1 MKKIFSLITICLAV
15 MVTLQAGA
23 QEINIIPRPN
33 KMQPGKGRFDLN
45 NTKVIYY
52 TAAAQSEADFLQKAL
67 KERYGLELTQKT
79 GKAKKNAINLELDN
93 NLPAGLGT
101 EGYTLTVTPTSVSI
115 KAAAAANIYY
125 GIQSLLQTVST
136 TDKGHAVAAVTIQDK
151 PRFAWRAFMLDEA
164 RHFKG
169 KEEVKLLLDEMARLK
184 MNTFHWHLVDD
195 QGWRIEIKKYPLLTE
210 VGAVRKSTQ
219 VGEQKWNSN
228 KQSGEPHSGF
238 YTQEEIKEI
247 VAYAAERHINVV
259 PEIEMPGHASA
270 AIAAYP
276 WLGTDNQQIE
286 VPVKFGRFYDI
297 YDVTSP
303 KVQEFLHDVL
313 QEVFALFPSQVIH
326 IGGDE
331 VGYEAW
337 EKSEKVNAY
346 MKAHGIKTYADLQ
359 VHFTNN
365 ISRYIEQN
373 GRRMMGWNEIMGVNI
388 HPDFEEKKGDANAE
402 TELAKNVV
410 VHFWKGDV
418 KLITQAASK
427 GYQLVNSLHSMTY
440 LDYDYSSIPLQK
452 AYSFDPIPQELAK
465 EYHQNIIGTG
475 CQMWG
480 EWTPTRGEMEYQT
493 FPRLAAYAE
502 VGWTNTENKGYEQ
515 FRKALLPLLKVW
527 EDKGIYFAPLSDA
540 EAAKNQ

>member
-1 MKKIFSLITICLAV
+1 MKKLFYLILLVCIAAFDT
-15 MVTLQAGA
+15 GA
-23 QEINIIPRPN
+23 QDLNIIPRPN
-33 KMQPGKGRFDLN
+33 KIELAKGQFTLSNAKTIQYTSGAEKEAAFLKNALQEKYKLNLSTNAGKG
-45 NTKVIYY
+45 
-52 TAAAQSEADFLQKAL
+52 
-67 KERYGLELTQKT
+67 
-79 GKAKKNAINLELDN
+79 KKNTISLELDKK
-93 NLPAGLGT
+93 LSKDLGK
-101 EGYTLTVTPTSVSI
+101 EGYRLTATPTQVTI
-115 KAAAAANIYY
+115 KAATEAGIHY
-125 GIQSLLQTVST
+125 GIQSLLQAIHTSEG
-136 TDKGHAVAAVTIQDK
+136 KFMPAVAIEDV
-151 PRFAWRAFMLDEA
+151 PRFEWRALHLDEA

-195 QGWRIEIKKYPLLTE
+195 QGWRIEIKKYPKLTE
-210 VGAVRKSTQ
+210 IGSVRKSTA
-219 VGEQKWNSN
+219 VGEKKWNSN

-238 YTQEEIKEI
+238 YTQEEIKEL

-276 WLGTDNQQIE
+276 WLGTENQKIE

-297 YDVTSP
+297 YDVTNP
-303 KVQEFLHDVL
+303 KVQEFLQDVL
-313 QEVFALFPSQVIH
+313 QEVFALFPSKVIH

-346 MKAHGIKTYADLQ
+346 MKEHGIKTYADLQ

-365 ISRYIEQN
+365 ISKYIEQN
-373 GRRMMGWNEIMGVNI
+373 GRRMMGWNEIMGINI
-388 HPDFEEKKGDANAE
+388 HPDFEEKKADADAE

-418 KLITQAASK
+418 ELIKQAASK

-440 LDYDYSSIPLQK
+440 LDYDYRSIPLQK

-465 EYHQNIIGTG
+465 EYHKNIIGTG
-475 CQMWG
+475 SQMWS
-480 EWTPTRGEMEYQT
+480 EWIPTRGEMHYQL

-502 VGWTNTENKGYEQ
+502 VGWTQPQNKNYEQ
-515 FRKALLPLLKVW
+515 FRQALLPLLKVW
-527 EDKGIYFAPLSDA
+527 EARGIHFAPLSDA
-540 EAAKNQ
+540 EEQKKNQ

>member
-1 MKKIFSLITICLAV
+1 MKKLLYLLLLVLVAAFE
-15 MVTLQAGA
+15 AGA
-23 QEINIIPRPN
+23 QELNIIPRPN
-33 KMQPGKGRFDLN
+33 KIELAKGQFALDKAN
-45 NTKVIYY
+45 AIQY
-52 TAAAQSEADFLQKAL
+52 TSGAEKEAAFLEKAL
-67 KERYGLELTQKT
+67 QEKYNLNLSTNA
-79 GKAKKNAINLELDN
+79 GKAKKNTISLELDKK
-93 NLPAGLGT
+93 LSKDLGR
-101 EGYTLTVTPTSVSI
+101 EGYRLTVSPTQVTI
-115 KAAAAANIYY
+115 KAATEAGVHY
-125 GIQSLLQTVST
+125 GIRSLLQALHTSEG
-136 TDKGHAVAAVTIQDK
+136 KFMPAVAIEDK
-151 PRFAWRAFMLDEA
+151 PRFEWRAFMLDEA

-195 QGWRIEIKKYPLLTE
+195 QGWRIEIKKYPKLTE
-210 VGAVRKSTQ
+210 VGSVRKSTA
-219 VGEQKWNSN
+219 VGEKKWNSN

-276 WLGTDNQQIE
+276 WLGTDNQNIE

-313 QEVFALFPSQVIH
+313 QEVFALFPSKVIH

-337 EKSEKVNAY
+337 EKSKQVNAY
-346 MKAHGIKTYADLQ
+346 MKEKGLKTYADLQ

-373 GRRMMGWNEIMGVNI
+373 GRRMMGWNEIMGINI
-388 HPDFEEKKGDANAE
+388 HHDFEEKKADANAE

-418 KLITQAASK
+418 ELITQAASK

-440 LDYDYSSIPLQK
+440 LDYNFSSIPLQK
-452 AYSFDPIPQELAK
+452 AYSFDPVPQELAK

-475 CQMWG
+475 SQMWS
-480 EWTPTRGEMEYQT
+480 EWIPTRGEMHYQV

-502 VGWTNTENKGYEQ
+502 VGWTQPENKNYEQ
-515 FRKALLPLLKVW
+515 FRNALLPLLKVW
-527 EDKGIYFAPLSDA
+527 EGRGIHFAPLSDA
-540 EAAKNQ
+540 EEQKKSQ

>member
-1 MKKIFSLITICLAV
+1 MKKLFYLILLVCIAAFE
-15 MVTLQAGA
+15 AGA
-23 QEINIIPRPN
+23 QDLNIIPRPN
-33 KMQPGKGRFDLN
+33 KVELAKGQFNLSSANAIQYTSGAEKEAAFLKKALQEKYKLNLATNAGKG
-45 NTKVIYY
+45 
-52 TAAAQSEADFLQKAL
+52 
-67 KERYGLELTQKT
+67 
-79 GKAKKNAINLELDN
+79 KKNTISLELDKK
-93 NLPAGLGT
+93 LSKDLGK
-101 EGYTLTVTPTSVSI
+101 EGYRLTATPTQVTV
-115 KAAAAANIYY
+115 KAATAAGIHY
-125 GIQSLLQTVST
+125 GVQSLLQAIHTSEG
-136 TDKGHAVAAVTIQDK
+136 KFMPAVAIEDV
-151 PRFAWRAFMLDEA
+151 PRFEWRALHLDEA

-184 MNTFHWHLVDD
+184 MNVFHWHLVDD
-195 QGWRIEIKKYPLLTE
+195 QGWRIEIKKYPKLTE
-210 VGAVRKSTQ
+210 VGSVRKSTA
-219 VGEQKWNSN
+219 VGEKKWNSN

-238 YTQEEIKEI
+238 YTQEEIKEL

-276 WLGTDNQQIE
+276 WLGTENQKIE

-297 YDVTSP
+297 YDVTNP
-303 KVQEFLHDVL
+303 KVQEFLQDVL
-313 QEVFALFPSQVIH
+313 QEVFALFPSKVIH

-346 MKAHGIKTYADLQ
+346 MKEHGIKTYADLQ

-373 GRRMMGWNEIMGVNI
+373 GRRMMGWNEIMGINI
-388 HPDFEEKKGDANAE
+388 HPDFEEKKADADAE

-418 KLITQAASK
+418 DLIKRAASK

-440 LDYDYSSIPLQK
+440 LDYDYRSIPLQK
-452 AYSFDPIPQELAK
+452 AYSFDPVPQELAK

-475 CQMWG
+475 SQMWS
-480 EWTPTRGEMEYQT
+480 EWIPTRGEMHYQV

-502 VGWTNTENKGYEQ
+502 VGWTQPQNKNYEQ
-515 FRKALLPLLKVW
+515 FRQALLPLLKVW
-527 EDKGIYFAPLSDA
+527 EARGIYFAPLSDA
-540 EAAKNQ
+540 EEQKKNQ